1 MRVSESLKRTADLT
15 DQTAV
20 SIQQIN
26 EFAANEST
34 AISQVA
40 EGIHQISAVV
50 QTNSAT
56 SEESAAAS
64 EELSTQAALMKEM
77 MSKFRLRS
85 MDSGFVSRP
94 IQDTYQIPKNEG
106 GGMENAREMAGV
118 DGYSKY

>member
-1 MRVSESLKRTADLT
+1 LT
-15 DQTAV
+15 EQTTD

-26 EFAANEST
+26 EFAANEAT
-34 AISQVA
+34 AIGQVA

-77 MSKFRLRS
+77 MTKFKLRNV
-85 MDSGFVSRP
+85 DGGFTPRH
-94 IQDTYQIPKNEG
+94 IQETYQSPKNE
-106 GGMENAREMAGV
+106 GGMENARELAGV